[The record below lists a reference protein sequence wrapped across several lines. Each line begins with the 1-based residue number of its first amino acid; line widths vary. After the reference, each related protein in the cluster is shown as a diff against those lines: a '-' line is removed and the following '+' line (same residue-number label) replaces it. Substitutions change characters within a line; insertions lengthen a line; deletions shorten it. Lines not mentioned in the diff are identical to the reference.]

1 MNIMTEYRLEKGFFI
16 IWCKMRIERG
26 LQCLR
31 DALTLVSYLFI
42 YLLNDE
48 VGKLS
53 VKTSSDVSQNHKENE
68 KIWPEG

>member
-1 MNIMTEYRLEKGFFI
+1 
-16 IWCKMRIERG
+16 MRIERG